1 MATVRTVQV
10 AGGGI
15 AGLSAGIA
23 LRHRGVEVE
32 VHEKFDQLQGRATGF
47 SVWAYA
53 IKRLTE
59 WGFDRDRLDSI
70 GREIVES
77 HIVDGSDRPL
87 MTLPVRKASEEV
99 GAPSMDVDRR
109 RLQEEMIELLGRE
122 RYRFD
127 SEVTGVEEE
136 GDGVSLV
143 LADGSRA
150 GGDLALG
157 GDGIHSVVRDRV
169 LEQKVDLKRSRY
181 EVIEGIA
188 PLEERYLPRGHHKQ
202 VWGEKA
208 RCGVGWVSDERVRW
222 FLGGRGIALVDDPPL
237 SKDELLERVDGL
249 PEIVSAVL
257 EATDEDQIV
266 RTEVRHGYPPKR
278 WHNGRVVLLGD
289 AAHTLSPFAG
299 MGACSTIEDVGHL
312 VRLLEES
319 DSLPDALASFQ
330 DEREGDVTKIE
341 KTGRRN
347 EMMMMPTNALLYW
360 ARNEALGHTPD
371 EKLLAIAEDM
381 TGAEG

>member
-1 MATVRTVQV
+1 MLVEKVQV

-15 AGLSAGIA
+15 AGLSAGAA

-32 VHEKFDQLQGRATGF
+32 IHEKFDQLQGRATGF

-53 IKRLTE
+53 IKRLME

-77 HIVDGSDRPL
+77 HIVDGDDRPL
-87 MTLPVRKASEEV
+87 MTLPVRQASAEV

-109 RLQEEMIELLGRE
+109 RLQEELIALIGAE
-122 RYRFD
+122 RYRFG
-127 SEVTGVEEE
+127 SEVTGVEEA

-150 GGDLALG
+150 EGDLVLG
-157 GDGIHSVVRDRV
+157 GDGIHSVVRDRA
-169 LEQKVDLKRSRY
+169 LGQSVDLKRSRY

-188 PLEERYLPRGHHKQ
+188 PFEKRYLPRGVHKQ
-202 VWGEKA
+202 VWGAKA

-237 SKDELLERVDGL
+237 SKQGLLERVQDM
-249 PEIVSAVL
+249 PEIVGAVL

-266 RTEVRHGYPPKR
+266 RTEVRHGYPPKT
-278 WHNGRVVLLGD
+278 WHDGRVVLLGD

-312 VRLLEES
+312 LRLLEDEAA
-319 DSLPDALASFQ
+319 LPDALAAFQ
-330 DEREGDVTKIE
+330 SEREGDVTAIE

-347 EMMMMPTNALLYW
+347 ELMMMPTNSLLYW
-360 ARNEALGHTPD
+360 ARNELLGHTPD
-371 EKLLAIAEDM
+371 EKLLEIAEGM
-381 TGAEG
+381 TATED